1 MQGKIGTRGIL
12 HDLRLLKALSA
23 VPYRAIS
30 RRKFSPN
37 PDMPLDP
44 FIQTLALLPFPDI
57 DPIAFSVG
65 PVDIRWYGISYVVSI
80 LLGWFY
86 ARRLVSTPRLWK
98 NDTPPMTLL
107 DIDDFVL
114 WAAIGIVVGGR
125 IGFILFY
132 DLPVYLADPLR
143 VFQVWHGGMS
153 FHGGITGTAI
163 AMILFARK
171 RGVSMWS
178 LFDVVSTVCVTGL
191 FLVRLANFINGE
203 LWGGV
208 SFLPWAVLFPG
219 EMFPRHPSQ
228 LYEAGLEGLMTGI
241 VLAAMVFRSGALKRP
256 GLVAGAFVSL
266 YAISRIAVE
275 FVRVPD
281 EQVGYL
287 LGTSWMTMG
296 MVLSVPMLLLG
307 LWAIWRANRMAG
319 AA

>member
-1 MQGKIGTRGIL
+1 
-12 HDLRLLKALSA
+12 
-23 VPYRAIS
+23 
-30 RRKFSPN
+30 
-37 PDMPLDP
+37 MPLDP
-44 FIQTLALLPFPDI
+44 FIQTLALMPFPDI
-57 DPIAFSVG
+57 HPVAFEIGPFFGIGPIE
-65 PVDIRWYGISYVVSI
+65 IRWYGISYVVSI

-86 ARRLVSTPRLWK
+86 ARRIVSTPRLWK

-114 WAAIGIVVGGR
+114 WAAIGIVLGGR

-143 VFQVWHGGMS
+143 IFQVWHGGMS

-171 RGVSMWS
+171 RGISMWS

-203 LWGGV
+203 LWG
-208 SFLPWAVLFPG
+208 SLSNLPWAVIFPG
-219 EMFPRHPSQ
+219 QDPLSRHPSQ
-228 LYEAGLEGLMTGI
+228 LYEAGLEGLLTGI
-241 VLAAMVFRSGALKRP
+241 ILAIMVFRFGALKRP
-256 GLVAGAFVSL
+256 GLVAGTFVSL

-307 LWAIWRANRMAG
+307 LWAIWRANRLAI